1 MKTEKKY
8 LGIDVS
14 KDTICVC
21 LFPQNEVSTIKN
33 DPHEI
38 KNWIKTLPKGIELAV
53 MEATGNWEETVAAQL
68 HAAGIQVSIINPH
81 RIRSFAIGMG
91 KIAKTDEI
99 DAKVIAFFASVTTLT
114 PKKFPSEQEA
124 SLKELVVR
132 RNQVLD
138 ILKEEK
144 NHLVTAK
151 NKLIKKDI
159 EKNIKWLTKNLKDID
174 LKIKIMV
181 KNSPIW
187 KEKEEIL
194 TSVKGVGQV
203 TSSVLIAML
212 PELGAITG
220 REVASLAGL
229 APIDRKSG
237 KWNGYSF
244 TQGGRKQI
252 RQILFMA
259 ALSAIRYNKI
269 IAEFYQRLIAKG
281 KPKMVAITAC
291 MRKLLI
297 ILNAL
302 VRDNSKWNFAEI

>member
-1 MKTEKKY
+1 METEKTY

-21 LFPQNEVSTIKN
+21 LFPQNKLSTIKN

-53 MEATGNWEETVAAQL
+53 MEATGNLEETVAAQL
-68 HAAGIQVSIINPH
+68 HSAGIQVSIINPH

-144 NHLVTAK
+144 NHLVTAR

-174 LKIKIMV
+174 LKIKTMV

-212 PELGAITG
+212 PELGTITG
-220 REVASLAGL
+220 REVASLVGL

-259 ALSAIRYNKI
+259 TLSAIRSNVVIK
-269 IAEFYQRLIAKG
+269 EFYQRLISKG
-281 KPKMVAITAC
+281 KPSMVAITAC